1 MRHATQEKF
10 DRIEIEYPKE
20 EPICFEI
27 GQQNKKILPKW
38 GKRILQF
45 ENNFTYKNIF
55 VFVILL
61 AVFVVAVLPE
71 LLYIASV
78 IDRHYIGYFSSALP
92 FAGTTLQEKYYKENN
107 IPYINTV

>member
-38 GKRILQF
+38 GKRIL
-45 ENNFTYKNIF
+45 
-55 VFVILL
+55 
-61 AVFVVAVLPE
+61 
-71 LLYIASV
+71 
-78 IDRHYIGYFSSALP
+78 
-92 FAGTTLQEKYYKENN
+92 
-107 IPYINTV
+107 